1 MTDVNGITGRMA
13 STASSFLE
21 LQLLGAPQLR
31 LNAQS
36 LHPVLTGKP
45 LALLLYLAVTGQ
57 PHTRDV
63 LATMLWS
70 ELSIQQ
76 ARNNLR
82 YVLPILRRVVAP
94 YLQVTTQ
101 TISFNRQA
109 PYRLDV
115 EIVRTTLQGNLSA
128 ITAVQLQTTL
138 EMYQGE
144 FLAGFRVRN
153 APAFVAWLTAQRQ
166 QLHTL
171 MLQGLLHL
179 AEHQLAHHDHA
190 ASQLTRQRLRALTIH
205 PSSDLLTVLTQAG
218 IDLAHYQPLIPWL
231 KTGETQLS
239 GLQASAGQL
248 YTDDTAGQPAAVKI
262 ATTQADRP
270 PDSSADEHDN
280 LLNRL
285 MNSFLCHNL
294 PSQLTPFFG
303 RQQEMSEIL
312 AHLAKAT
319 YRLLTL
325 TGEGGIGKT
334 RLALALAQSIVDC
347 ELQPAAFTDDQA
359 QVMPSAFLCNLQF
372 QDGIW
377 FVPLAH
383 LVATTDLPNQLATTI
398 AKAIQLPLTD
408 QDTPTAQL
416 IHYFV
421 DKRSLLILDN
431 FEQVS
436 AGTDFIL
443 ELLQATTALKLLIT
457 SRHRLNIQAE
467 YPWRLT
473 GLSIPSRTSSLT
485 MLLAAPQE
493 YAGIAL
499 FVERARRAYPGFQL
513 TADNLPAII
522 QICHFVQGLPLGLE
536 LAAALTK
543 DYTCTEV
550 WEILRHNY
558 HILTTTLPDLPARH
572 RTIKVVLDHSWR
584 FLSAEEA
591 RVLAG
596 CSIFCG
602 TFEREAAIAVTGTAP
617 AILARLIDQSLL
629 HWTAEA
635 AGRRWLN
642 LHELVRQYAA
652 EQLAAV
658 PYNKQQVQ
666 AAHAAYYMAQL
677 QQIEAL
683 LQQNTPVPQFTQSDL
698 ANIRA
703 AWLWSSEKLEWT
715 LLEQGLAGLTR
726 LYRLTGLYQEAVY
739 LLQATLTAMRQALRS
754 LGEKHPYDSLFAHLL
769 TSRAEFCGYL
779 GWLEEGEQLAQEALE
794 WGQRLADVA
803 GQSRAYYALA
813 HLAQRR
819 GQHLRMRTLAEQAST
834 LAQQTQVPHLATKSL
849 TMLGAA
855 ELLCGKLT
863 QSNDAYYAALR
874 YLHEA
879 PDPELEAVVRMNLGA
894 GHLSC
899 HDYAMAR
906 RYLAQAFVINQSLNT
921 PYKNGAIYVVSGLL
935 WATVGAYEQAQQGYQ
950 QAVTIFKEVYEP
962 YWESWVRV
970 ALVHL
975 LKQRGK
981 VADALQEGERVLPL
995 VQGRM
1000 PMLEHCTLTYL
1011 GDIRYHQGDWTASEQ
1026 CYRQALQLE
1035 QQAPLPLRLAEPT
1048 VQLAHLLLQRNEAA
1062 LALAL
1067 LEKPLLALRQEGLRA
1082 LAEPF
1087 AAYWTGYQV
1096 FKANADPRADAIL
1109 QEAYQRLLAKAA
1121 QLDEPALHQSF
1132 LEVVQVNRLIRDAGH
1147 AAGLGIP
1154 AEVLI
1159 REYELVKES
1168 R

>member
-1 MTDVNGITGRMA
+1 MTDVNGITGRTA
-13 STASSFLE
+13 STSSSFLE
-21 LQLLGAPQLR
+21 LQLLGAPQIR
-31 LNAQS
+31 LNTQS

-63 LATMLWS
+63 LATVLWS

-109 PYRLDV
+109 PYWLDV
-115 EIVRTTLQGNLSA
+115 EIVRTTLQGNLST
-128 ITAVQLQTTL
+128 ITAVQLQATL
-138 EMYQGE
+138 ELYQGE

-171 MLQGLLHL
+171 VLQGLLHL
-179 AEHQLAHHDHA
+179 AERQMAHHDHA
-190 ASQLTRQRLRALTIH
+190 ASQLTRQRLRALASH
-205 PSSDLLTVLTQAG
+205 PSSDLLTVLTQSG
-218 IDLAHYQPLIPWL
+218 IDLTQYQPLIPWL
-231 KTGETQLS
+231 KTGETRPSALS
-239 GLQASAGQL
+239 ASAGQL
-248 YTDDTAGQPAAVKI
+248 YTDVYRDSADQPAAAPI
-262 ATTQADRP
+262 ATTQAERSP
-270 PDSSADEHDN
+270 NSSTDQPVS

-285 MNSFLCHNL
+285 ISSLLCHNL

-303 RQQEMSEIL
+303 RQQEMSEIM

-319 YRLLTL
+319 YRLLTV

-334 RLALALAQSIVDC
+334 RLALALAQSVVDC
-347 ELQPAAFTDDQA
+347 ELQDADFTDDHVQA
-359 QVMPSAFLCNLQF
+359 MPPACLCNLQF

-383 LVATTDLPNQLATTI
+383 LVTTADLPNQLATAI
-398 AKAIQLPLTD
+398 AKAIQLPFND

-421 DKRSLLILDN
+421 DKRTLLILDN

-473 GLSIPSRTSSLT
+473 GLSIPPRSSSLT
-485 MLLAAPQE
+485 RLLAAPQE
-493 YAGIAL
+493 YASVAL
-499 FVERARRAYPGFQL
+499 FVERARRAHPGFQL
-513 TADNLPAII
+513 AADNLPAVI
-522 QICHFVQGLPLGLE
+522 QICHFVQGLPLGIE

-558 HILTTTLPDLPARH
+558 HVLTTTLPDLPARH

-591 RVLAG
+591 HVLAG
-596 CSIFCG
+596 CSVFHG
-602 TFEREAAIAVTGTAP
+602 TFDREAAIAVTGTAP
-617 AILARLIDQSLL
+617 AILTRLIDQSLL

-658 PYNKQQVQ
+658 PQQRQQVQ

-683 LQQNTPVPQFTQSDL
+683 LQQNTPTPQFTQSDL
-698 ANIRA
+698 ANSRA
-703 AWLWSSEKLEWT
+703 AWLWSSEKREWA

-726 LYRLTGLYQEAVY
+726 LYRLTGLYQEAVH
-739 LLQATLTAMRQALRS
+739 LLQAALTAMRQALPRISAKRS
-754 LGEKHPYDSLFAHLL
+754 YDCLFARLL
-769 TSRAEFCGYL
+769 NSRAEFCSYL

-803 GQSRAYYALA
+803 CQSKAYYVLA
-813 HLAQRR
+813 CLAQRR
-819 GQHLRMRTLAEQAST
+819 GQHLRMRTLAEQASS
-834 LAQQTQVPHLATKSL
+834 LAQQIQLPHLATKSL
-849 TMLGAA
+849 TTLGAA
-855 ELLCGKLT
+855 ELLCGNLT

-879 PDPELEAVVRMNLGA
+879 PDPELEAVVHMNLGA

-899 HDYAMAR
+899 HDYTTAR
-906 RYLAQAFVINQSLNT
+906 RYLAQALAITQSLNI
-921 PYKNGAIYVVSGLL
+921 PYKNGAIYVVSGIL
-935 WATVGAYEQAQQGYQ
+935 WAAVGAYEQAHQDYR
-950 QAVTIFKEVYEP
+950 QALTIFKAVYEP
-962 YWESWVRV
+962 YWESWARA
-970 ALVHL
+970 ALAHL
-975 LKQRGK
+975 LKQWGK
-981 VADALQEGERVLPL
+981 IADALQECERVLPL

-1000 PMLEHCTLTYL
+1000 PLLEHCTLTYL
-1011 GDIRYHQGDWTASEQ
+1011 GDIHYHQGDWRASEQ
-1026 CYRQALQLE
+1026 FYRRALQLE
-1035 QQAPLPLRLAEPT
+1035 QQAHLSLRLAEPT

-1062 LALAL
+1062 QALAL
-1067 LEKPLLALRQEGLRA
+1067 LEKPLTALRQEGLRA

-1109 QEAYQRLLAKAA
+1109 QEAYQRVLAKAT
-1121 QLDEPALHQSF
+1121 QLDDPVLHQSF
-1132 LEVVQVNRLIRDAGH
+1132 LEAMRVNRLILNAGH
-1147 AAGLGIP
+1147 AAGL
-1154 AEVLI
+1154 A
-1159 REYELVKES
+1159 
-1168 R
+1168 

>member
-1 MTDVNGITGRMA
+1 MTDVNGIAGRIA

-21 LQLLGAPQLR
+21 LQLLGAPQIR

-36 LHPVLTGKP
+36 LHPILTGKP

-63 LATMLWS
+63 LATVLWS

-109 PYRLDV
+109 PYWLDV
-115 EIVRTTLQGNLSA
+115 EIVRTTLQGNLA
-128 ITAVQLQTTL
+128 AMTAVQLQTAL
-138 EMYQGE
+138 EMYKGE

-153 APAFVAWLTAQRQ
+153 APAFVAWLTAQQQ

-179 AEHQLAHHDHA
+179 AERQLAHHDHA
-190 ASQLTRQRLRALTIH
+190 ASQLTRQRLSALTTH
-205 PSSDLLTVLTQAG
+205 PASNLLTVLTQSG
-218 IDLAHYQPLIPWL
+218 IDLAQYQALIPWL
-231 KTGETQLS
+231 KTGETRPP

-248 YTDDTAGQPAAVKI
+248 YVDADSDSAEQPAAAQS
-262 ATTQADRP
+262 ATAQAERP
-270 PDSSADEHDN
+270 PNSNVDQDN
-280 LLNRL
+280 SLLNRL
-285 MNSFLCHNL
+285 MHSLLSHNL

-303 RQQEMSEIL
+303 RQQEISEIM

-334 RLALALAQSIVDC
+334 RLALALAQSIIDC
-347 ELQPAAFTDDQA
+347 ELQHAAFTDDHTPA
-359 QVMPSAFLCNLQF
+359 MSPAFICNLQF

-377 FVPLAH
+377 FIPLAH
-383 LVATTDLPNQLATTI
+383 LAATADLPNQLATTI
-398 AKAIQLPLTD
+398 AKAIQLPFND

-436 AGTDFIL
+436 AGLDFIL

-473 GLSIPSRTSSLT
+473 GLSLPPRSSTLT
-485 MLLAAPQE
+485 MILAAPQE

-513 TADNLPAII
+513 AADNLPAVI
-522 QICHFVQGLPLGLE
+522 QICHFVQGLPLGIE

-543 DYTCTEV
+543 EYTCTEV
-550 WEILRHNY
+550 WEILRYNY

-591 RVLAG
+591 HALAG

-602 TFEREAAIAVTGTAP
+602 TFDRQAAIAVTGTSP
-617 AILARLIDQSLL
+617 AILAKLIDQSLL

-658 PYNKQQVQ
+658 PQQRQQVQ

-677 QQIEAL
+677 QQLEARQ
-683 LQQNTPVPQFTQSDL
+683 QQNNPAPQFAQSDL

-726 LYRLTGLYQEAVY
+726 LYRLTGLYQEAVQM
-739 LLQATLTAMRQALRS
+739 LQAALMAMRQALPPT
-754 LGEKHPYDSLFAHLL
+754 GEKRPYDCLFARLL
-769 TSRAEFCGYL
+769 NSRAEFCSYL
-779 GWLEEGEQLAQEALE
+779 GWLEEGERLAQEALE
-794 WGQRLADVA
+794 WGHRLADVA
-803 GQSRAYYALA
+803 CQSKAYYVLA
-813 HLAQRR
+813 RLAQRR
-819 GQHLRMRTLAEQAST
+819 GQHLRMRTLAEQAAL
-834 LAQQTQVPHLATKSL
+834 LAQQTQLPHLATKTL
-849 TMLGAA
+849 TTLGAA
-855 ELLCGKLT
+855 ELLCGNLT
-863 QSNDAYYAALR
+863 QSNKAYDAALR

-894 GHLSC
+894 GYLSC
-899 HDYAMAR
+899 HDYMMAR
-906 RYLAQAFVINQSLNT
+906 RYLVQALTIMQALNT
-921 PYKNGAIYVVSGLL
+921 PYKNGSMYVVSGIL
-935 WATVGAYEQAQQGYQ
+935 WVAVGAYEQAH
-950 QAVTIFKEVYEP
+950 QAYRQALTIFKEVYEP
-962 YWESWVRV
+962 YWESWART
-970 ALVHL
+970 ALAHL
-975 LKQRGK
+975 LKQGGN
-981 VADALQEGERVLPL
+981 VAEALQECERVLPL

-1000 PMLEHCTLTYL
+1000 PILEHCTLTYL
-1011 GDIRYHQGDWTASEQ
+1011 GDIHCNQGDWTASEQ
-1026 CYRQALQLE
+1026 FYRQALQLE
-1035 QQAPLPLRLAEPT
+1035 QQTQLPLRLAEPT

-1062 LALAL
+1062 QALSL
-1067 LEKPLLALRQEGLRA
+1067 LEKPLTALRQEGLRA

-1096 FKANADPRADAIL
+1096 FKANADPRANAIL
-1109 QEAYQRLLAKAA
+1109 QEAYQCVLAQAA
-1121 QLDEPALHQSF
+1121 RFDDAALQQSF
-1132 LEVVQVNRLIRDAGH
+1132 LEGVRVNQLLIQ
-1147 AAGLGIP
+1147 AARATGL
-1154 AEVLI
+1154 A
-1159 REYELVKES
+1159 
-1168 R
+1168 

>member
-1 MTDVNGITGRMA
+1 MTDVNGITGRTA

-63 LATMLWS
+63 LATVLWS
-70 ELSIQQ
+70 ELTIQQ

-94 YLQVTTQ
+94 YLQITTQ

-109 PYRLDV
+109 PYWLDV

-128 ITAVQLQTTL
+128 MTAVQLQTTL
-138 EMYQGE
+138 EIYQGE

-179 AEHQLAHHDHA
+179 AERQLAHHDHA
-190 ASQLTRQRLRALTIH
+190 ASQLTRQRLCALATH
-205 PSSDLLTVLTQAG
+205 PSSDLLTVLTQSG
-218 IDLAHYQPLIPWL
+218 IDLAQYQPLIPWL
-231 KTGETQLS
+231 KTGEARPS

-248 YTDDTAGQPAAVKI
+248 YTDAHSDPANQPAAAQSVS
-262 ATTQADRP
+262 AQAERP
-270 PDSSADEHDN
+270 LDSSADQHES

-285 MNSFLCHNL
+285 MHSFLCHNL

-303 RQQEMSEIL
+303 RQQEMSEIM

-319 YRLLTL
+319 YRLLTI

-347 ELQPAAFTDDQA
+347 ELQPADFTDDYTQA
-359 QVMPSAFLCNLQF
+359 MPPAFLCNLQF

-377 FVPLAH
+377 FVPLTH
-383 LVATTDLPNQLATTI
+383 LVATADLPNQLATTI
-398 AKAIQLPLTD
+398 AKAIQLPFND
-408 QDTPTAQL
+408 QETPAAQL

-436 AGTDFIL
+436 AGIDFIL

-473 GLSIPSRTSSLT
+473 GLSIPPATSSLT
-485 MLLAAPQE
+485 TLLAAPQE

-499 FVERARRAYPGFQL
+499 FVERARRAHPGFQL
-513 TADNLPAII
+513 AADNLPAVI
-522 QICHFVQGLPLGLE
+522 QICHFVQGLPLGIE

-543 DYTCTEV
+543 EYTCTEV

-572 RTIKVVLDHSWR
+572 RTIKVVLDHSWH

-602 TFEREAAIAVTGTAP
+602 TFDREAAIAVTGTSP

-658 PYNKQQVQ
+658 PQQRQQVQ

-683 LQQNTPVPQFTQSDL
+683 LQQNNPAPPFTQSDL
-698 ANIRA
+698 ANSRA
-703 AWLWSSEKLEWT
+703 AWLWSSKQLEWT

-726 LYRLTGLYQEAVY
+726 LYRLTGLYQDAVDV
-739 LLQATLTAMRQALRS
+739 LQAALTAMRQALPPIS
-754 LGEKHPYDSLFAHLL
+754 AKQPYDYCLFAHLL
-769 TSRAEFCGYL
+769 NSRAEFCGYL
-779 GWLEEGEQLAQEALE
+779 GWLEEGERLAQEALV
-794 WGQRLADVA
+794 WGQRLTDVA
-803 GQSRAYYALA
+803 CQSKAYYALA
-813 HLAQRR
+813 RLAQRR
-819 GQHLRMRTLAEQAST
+819 GQHLRMRTLAKQAST
-834 LAQQTQVPHLATKSL
+834 LAQQTQLPHLAAKSL
-849 TMLGAA
+849 TTLGAA
-855 ELLCGKLT
+855 ELLCGNLT
-863 QSNDAYYAALR
+863 QSNDAYDAALR

-894 GHLSC
+894 GYLSC
-899 HDYAMAR
+899 HDYTTAR
-906 RYLAQAFVINQSLNT
+906 HYLAQALTINQSLNT
-921 PYKNGAIYVVSGLL
+921 PYKNGAIYVFSGIL
-935 WATVGAYEQAQQGYQ
+935 WATVGAYEQAQQDYQ
-950 QAVTIFKEVYEP
+950 QALTIFKEVYEP
-962 YWESWVRV
+962 YWESWVRA

-975 LKQRGK
+975 LKQWGK
-981 VADALQEGERVLPL
+981 IADAVQECERVLPL

-1026 CYRQALQLE
+1026 FYRQALHLE
-1035 QQAPLPLRLAEPT
+1035 QQAHLPLRLAEPT

-1067 LEKPLLALRQEGLRA
+1067 LEKPLMALRQEGLRA

-1096 FKANADPRADAIL
+1096 FKANADPRAEAIL
-1109 QEAYQRLLAKAA
+1109 QEAYQRLLAKAT
-1121 QLDEPALHQSF
+1121 QFDDPALQQSF
-1132 LEVVQVNRLIRDAGH
+1132 LEAVRVNRLIRDAGH
-1147 AAGLGIP
+1147 AAGL
-1154 AEVLI
+1154 A
-1159 REYELVKES
+1159 
-1168 R
+1168 